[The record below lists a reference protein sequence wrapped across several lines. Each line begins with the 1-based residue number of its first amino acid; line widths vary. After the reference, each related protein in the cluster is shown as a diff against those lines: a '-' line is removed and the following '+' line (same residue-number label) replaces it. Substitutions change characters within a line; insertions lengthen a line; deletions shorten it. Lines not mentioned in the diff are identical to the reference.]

1 MRHSLAVLPAVLV
14 IAAVAIPAVTVAQV
28 QSQEATVATGVVGA
42 LPGAPAVAPVGA
54 PNASPFAAASI
65 RTYTYQPIC
74 ELRREQFQDE
84 YGWRVRDIR
93 VCR

>member
-1 MRHSLAVLPAVLV
+1 MRNSLAILPAVLA
-14 IAAVAIPAVTVAQV
+14 IAAVAIPTGAIAQV

-42 LPGAPAVAPVGA
+42 PPGPPAAAPAGV
-54 PNASPFAAASI
+54 PNGSPFAAASI